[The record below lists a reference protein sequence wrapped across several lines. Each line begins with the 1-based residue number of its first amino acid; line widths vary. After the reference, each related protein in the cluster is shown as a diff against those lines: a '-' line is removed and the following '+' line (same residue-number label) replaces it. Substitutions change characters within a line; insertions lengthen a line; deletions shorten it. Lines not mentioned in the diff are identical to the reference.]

1 MKPSTPVIARPT
13 TADRLAGMDVL
24 RRILRLPEDADET
37 ARLTYV
43 LEMQGFLIAR
53 VPADEVMP

>member
-1 MKPSTPVIARPT
+1 MKSPLPTILRPT
-13 TADRLAGMDVL
+13 TADRLAGMAAL
-24 RRILRLPEDADET
+24 RRIMRQPEDPEEA

>member
-1 MKPSTPVIARPT
+1 MKPSTPTISRPT
-13 TADRLAGMDVL
+13 TADRLAGMAAL
-24 RRILRLPEDADET
+24 RRIMRQPEDAGET

-53 VPADEVMP
+53 VPADEMMP